1 MQKVTL
7 YRYSDKNSTV
17 VTPVKPT
24 DIDYTISPYTR
35 LVADEGMTL
44 TDGETTATVI
54 DTLEPSLWTEIEAP
68 IESDK
73 IYENLTEEQ
82 AEYIKAGK
90 ILIGEEA

>member
-1 MQKVTL
+1 MQTLTL
-7 YRYSDKNSTV
+7 YKYKERKSTI
-17 VTPVKPT
+17 VTPTVPT
-24 DIDYTISPYTR
+24 GVEYTTSEYVR
-35 LVADEGMTL
+35 LVADEGMAL

-68 IESDK
+68 DTDK

-90 ILIGEEA
+90 ILMGEEA